1 MFGETDFCF
10 AATVFSFARIGWDV
24 MTSAWA
30 RGGSGWIFPLRKSG
44 NVLKQAVQGGGGV
57 TIPGG
62 AQETCRCDTE
72 GHGTVGVEVDD
83 WTG

>member
-1 MFGETDFCF
+1 MTLSC
-10 AATVFSFARIGWDV
+10 AREV
-24 MTSAWA
+24 
-30 RGGSGWIFPLRKSG
+30 SGWTLGKTSLRKSG
-44 NVLKQAVQGGGGV
+44 GMLAQAAQGGGGV

-72 GHGTVGVEVDD
+72 GHGTVGIEVDD